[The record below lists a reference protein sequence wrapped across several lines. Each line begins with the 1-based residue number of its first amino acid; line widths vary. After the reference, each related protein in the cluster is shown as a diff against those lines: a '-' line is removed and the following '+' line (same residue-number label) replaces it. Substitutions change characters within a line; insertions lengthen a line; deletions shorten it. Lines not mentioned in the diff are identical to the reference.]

1 MKISEVAT
9 FIRNNPKAVK
19 SSKPFDMLRQAVES
33 SGESETVTL
42 SLAEV
47 AALYAHFMPK
57 TVRASAGVFDFAW
70 VARAMAKK
78 DVRYYLNYVYSD
90 GARTIATDGRRMH
103 VLAGQS
109 LPQGYYTAA
118 GDQVDEDA
126 KYPDIDRVIPQYSQ
140 CQTWTLTAEE
150 LAACIVD
157 TGDKGKDWAFAY
169 MLQSGHKVN
178 KKYFD
183 DAINGMDSVTWHSLP
198 HTPDPK
204 RDYDR
209 LNPNSILIRHGNV
222 QAVVMSMSR

>member
-1 MKISEVAT
+1 MKISELAT
-9 FIRNNPKAVK
+9 FISKNQKAVK

-42 SLAEV
+42 SFNEV

-78 DVRYYLNYVYSD
+78 DVRYHLNYIYSD
-90 GARTIATDGRRMH
+90 GARTIATDGQRLH
-103 VLAGQS
+103 ILTGQS
-109 LPQGYYTAA
+109 LQQGYYTAA
-118 GDQVDEDA
+118 GDRVGDDA
-126 KYPDIDRVIPQYSQ
+126 KYEDIDRVIPQYSQ

-157 TGDKGKDWAFAY
+157 TGCKGKDWAFAY
-169 MLQSGHKVN
+169 VPPSGHEVY

-183 DAINGMDSVTWHSLP
+183 EAINGMDSVTYHSLP

-204 RDYDR
+204 RDYTR
-209 LNPNSILIRHGNV
+209 PNPNPILIRHGNV
-222 QAVVMSMSR
+222 QAVVMPTRL